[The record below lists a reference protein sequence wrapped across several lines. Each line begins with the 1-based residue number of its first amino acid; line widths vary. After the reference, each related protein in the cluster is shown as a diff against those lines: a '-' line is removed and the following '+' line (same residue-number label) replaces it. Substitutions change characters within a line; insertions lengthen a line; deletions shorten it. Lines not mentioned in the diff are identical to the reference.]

1 MEDKSLIDDSAG
13 LTFSNEVVKR
23 IAKIAILEVKGIL
36 FIKENIIEKVS
47 NSLASSNVF
56 SKGLHVQIGKTQT
69 LIHFQV
75 VLEFGYSAPEIFSK
89 LELTIQERVK
99 YMTGLDLV
107 ELNMHV
113 VDILT
118 KEEWSKKSSETSG
131 LNNVLQ

>member
-1 MEDKSLIDDSAG
+1 MEDKSLIDASAE
-13 LTFSNEVVKR
+13 LTFSEEVIKR

-47 NSLASSNVF
+47 NSLMSSNAF
-56 SKGLHVQIGKTQT
+56 SKGLHVQVGKTQT
-69 LIHFQV
+69 LIHFKV
-75 VLEFGYSAPEIFSK
+75 ALEFGYSASEIFRK

-113 VDILT
+113 FDILT
-118 KEEWSKKSSETSG
+118 KEEWLRKSSEKSE
-131 LNNVLQ
+131 LNNGLQ